1 MSYVFHGEEKALHI
15 ETFIF
20 YKHNIATFILGGI
33 EYAITNKV
41 HGEVL
46 QWNIYSNEWIPTSSI
61 LPRFHHS
68 VSVLP
73 CDEVENYCTTKKKSF
88 PKTESVD
95 IQKVD
100 GFI

>member
-1 MSYVFHGEEKALHI
+1 MFQGKEKALYI

-20 YKHNIATFILGGI
+20 YKNNIATFILGGI

-46 QWNIYSNEWIPTSSI
+46 QWNIYSNEWFPTSSI
-61 LPRFHHS
+61 LPRFYHTA
-68 VSVLP
+68 SVLP
-73 CDEVENYCTTKKKSF
+73 CDEVKNYCITMKKSF

-95 IQKVD
+95 IQKAD
-100 GFI
+100 GSI